1 MTQPPSAE
9 PTLWEL
15 HRALQQWREDQ
26 SDSIKSLRDDL
37 RGDFAALSARFEQ
50 TVTKDVYQADQRL
63 VVQRLRS
70 VEEAQEA
77 AARQRERDQQQQA
90 NTRKWVVSAFVA
102 PLILGLLQLW
112 LASRLGAGS

>member
-1 MTQPPSAE
+1 VSQPPSAE

-37 RGDFAALSARFEQ
+37 RGDLAALSARFEQ

-63 VVQRLRS
+63 IVQRLHGI
-70 VEEAQEA
+70 EEAQEG
-77 AARQRERDQQQQA
+77 AARLRERDQQQA
-90 NTRKWVVSAFVA
+90 AGTRRWMISAFVA
-102 PLILGLLQLW
+102 PFLLVLFQLW
-112 LASRLGAGS
+112 LASKLGASP